1 MPVTIESCDEI
12 FKGKGLQL
20 NHEMVTLGNG
30 VRTEYD
36 ILIFPG
42 ASAIV
47 PLLDRETILLIRQY
61 RHAVGGDIWEIPAG
75 TFDAD
80 EKPLEC
86 AKREL
91 PEETGHTASTW
102 HNLGE
107 IIPIPGH
114 SNKRVHLFLAM
125 DLEKTEQHLDA
136 DEIVHVEKVP
146 FDNAINMILAGR
158 IMDAKS
164 ICALFMAKAWLDR
177 ENQ

>member
-1 MPVTIESCDEI
+1 MPDAVDSSEEI
-12 FKGKGLQL
+12 FKGKGLRL
-20 NHEMVTLGNG
+20 NHERVILKNG

-36 ILIFPG
+36 ILIFPE

-47 PLLDRETILLIRQY
+47 PLIDRETVLLIRQY

-75 TFDAD
+75 TFKAD

-91 PEETGHTASTW
+91 TEETGYTASIW
-102 HNLGE
+102 HHMGE

-114 SNKRVHLFLAM
+114 SNKRVQLFLAM
-125 DLEKTEQHLDA
+125 NLKETEQNLDT
-136 DEIVHVEKVP
+136 DEIVRPEKVR
-146 FDNAINMILAGR
+146 FEDSIDMIIDGR

-164 ICALFMAKAWLDR
+164 ICALFMAQHFLAVV
-177 ENQ
+177 

>member
-1 MPVTIESCDEI
+1 MPVTIRSSEEI
-12 FKGKGLQL
+12 FKGKELRL
-20 NHEMVTLGNG
+20 NHERVILKNG
-30 VRTEYD
+30 VKTEYD

-47 PLLDRETILLIRQY
+47 PLLDRETVLLIRQY

-75 TFDAD
+75 TFNAD

-91 PEETGHTASTW
+91 AEETGYTARTW
-102 HNLGE
+102 HNMGE

-125 DLEKTEQHLDA
+125 NLKETEQNLDT
-136 DEIVHVEKVP
+136 DEIVRPEKVG
-146 FDNAINMILAGR
+146 FKDSIDMIIEGR
-158 IMDAKS
+158 IIDAKS
-164 ICALFMAKAWLDR
+164 ICAIFMAQHFLASV
-177 ENQ
+177 